1 MNQHY
6 FFQYANFDFYNSLEP
21 TCCGELEHLDLLVF
35 KPSTSDVKA
44 SQIVRVPSMEE
55 RGENP
60 TQKDTLKHDI
70 VTGMGSLSLALSLGK
85 VLFVYYMFRFMYIQ
99 NL

>member
-1 MNQHY
+1 M
-6 FFQYANFDFYNSLEP
+6 
-21 TCCGELEHLDLLVF
+21 F

-44 SQIVRVPSMEE
+44 SQIGRVPSMEE

-85 VLFVYYMFRFMYIQ
+85 VLFV
-99 NL
+99 